1 MGKQDYIPEQDSEFI
16 VWLRGF
22 AQYVQAHAAEL
33 DISPAKVAELTGKV
47 AANEAAYE
55 EHLRVHDL
63 AKGAFEEKARLRKE
77 TEAMARSLAQVL
89 QVRPETT
96 DAQREG
102 LGLRV
107 PDRIRTTPSPERIL
121 LLEGPNILLDWSG
134 RSQVAVHV
142 GPSPGKEHENA
153 LPEGTKAAALYVRQ
167 GAGGEGPWT
176 YVATITRSP
185 FVYLEKS
192 PVPVT
197 LSFRACYLDSRMRP
211 GPFGAP
217 ATCTVSV

>member
-1 MGKQDYIPEQDSEFI
+1 MSKAEHDFIPKKDSAFI

-22 AQYVQAHAAEL
+22 NAYVQAHAAEL
-33 DISPAKVAELTGKV
+33 SVSPAK
-47 AANEAAYE
+47 AAALAAKKAACEAAYQ
-55 EHLRVHDL
+55 EHLRLHDA
-63 AKGAFEEKARLRKE
+63 AKGAFETKVRERSE
-77 TEAMARSLAQVL
+77 TEKFARSLAQVI
-89 QVRPETT
+89 QARPETT

-107 PDRIRTTPSPERIL
+107 PDRIRTTPSPDRIKGM
-121 LLEGPNILLDWSG
+121 EGPNVLLDWSG

-153 LPEGTKAAALYVRQ
+153 FPEGVKAAALYVRQ
-167 GAGGEGPWT
+167 GEGPWT

-185 FVYLEKS
+185 YYYLEKS
-192 PVPVT
+192 SVPVT
-197 LSFRACYLDSRMRP
+197 LTFRACYLDSRMRP
-211 GPFGAP
+211 GPFGPP